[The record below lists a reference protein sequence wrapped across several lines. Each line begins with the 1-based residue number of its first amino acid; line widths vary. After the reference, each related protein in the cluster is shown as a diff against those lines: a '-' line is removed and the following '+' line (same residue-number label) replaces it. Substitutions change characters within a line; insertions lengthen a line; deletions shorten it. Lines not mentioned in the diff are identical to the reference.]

1 MELFPQNNKDGAG
14 GLRIIDILQ
23 ESDHSDD
30 TSNIGSFKSNSP
42 VKSAVSHWLTWMK
55 NRKEDRQKQKNECLK
70 RQGRGSGFFKS
81 VLNGKTPPSPPP
93 PPAASV
99 NSNSEQQIQMGNGA
113 EFDKPTFHIGVG
125 VGLIYLLAKTSHEFK
140 KMTELRKEM
149 EIMVKETRESFARRH
164 GNGNAEADV
173 MESTHFS
180 DSSSDKISYNNV
192 SFQACDEN
200 NDHKNQLENEL
211 RSELLQLQHNLDI
224 TKRVEV
230 PNYDNTD
237 SEKEEDYNEMEG
249 EWEQNN
255 GVCPFELE
263 RRLHE
268 LLEERQEH
276 QIIELQF
283 DLENAERELQ
293 ERDREIYWLKNA
305 STLLRNDSTKSC

>member
-1 MELFPQNNKDGAG
+1 MQ
-14 GLRIIDILQ
+14 
-23 ESDHSDD
+23 
-30 TSNIGSFKSNSP
+30 
-42 VKSAVSHWLTWMK
+42 
-55 NRKEDRQKQKNECLK
+55 
-70 RQGRGSGFFKS
+70 
-81 VLNGKTPPSPPP
+81 
-93 PPAASV
+93 
-99 NSNSEQQIQMGNGA
+99 
-113 EFDKPTFHIGVG
+113 
-125 VGLIYLLAKTSHEFK
+125 
-140 KMTELRKEM
+140 
-149 EIMVKETRESFARRH
+149 
-164 GNGNAEADV
+164 
-173 MESTHFS
+173 
-180 DSSSDKISYNNV
+180 
-192 SFQACDEN
+192 
-200 NDHKNQLENEL
+200 
-211 RSELLQLQHNLDI
+211 
-224 TKRVEV
+224 V